1 MRRLFSIFMF
11 SILFLSGCDG
21 AIDKKT
27 LLFTD
32 AELANFSPFNTFDT
46 IIYSSVLGNSDTIVI
61 HEITAHEL
69 NPKTNNGILSAE
81 PSNNKSIYIEH
92 YHKPST
98 SFSGSTTESS
108 SDRKNIQCFLSFII
122 KPTPRIMRFRLEFK
136 NFYFITNQYQDFLI
150 KKDTIIGQHILKSF
164 YKFPHSH
171 PETVESS
178 TDISTVFWAP
188 KIGLVAYVTKQGDVF
203 THHNNVKKKESV
215 SKKNTIAKIY
225 QLQHYPGKMTMTS
238 SGQVSPSSK
247 LILNGIAF
255 DVVLRDKDTTY
266 TATTQKNFITPEGF
280 SVGMQFS
287 ELPQEMRNNLI
298 KEPGWAYYYKL
309 QSNWCLGFCEG
320 VSCTDNY
327 PNSDSKIKWIF
338 KRR

>member
-1 MRRLFSIFMF
+1 LNRAQIKEIPLWKIISTL
-11 SILFLSGCDG
+11 SNLTILT
-21 AIDKKT
+21 T
-27 LLFTD
+27 LLVGCGAD
-32 AELANFSPFNTFDT
+32 
-46 IIYSSVLGNSDTIVI
+46 
-61 HEITAHEL
+61 
-69 NPKTNNGILSAE
+69 KT
-81 PSNNKSIYIEH
+81 
-92 YHKPST
+92 
-98 SFSGSTTESS
+98 
-108 SDRKNIQCFLSFII
+108 
-122 KPTPRIMRFRLEFK
+122 
-136 NFYFITNQYQDFLI
+136 
-150 KKDTIIGQHILKSF
+150 
-164 YKFPHSH
+164 
-171 PETVESS
+171 
-178 TDISTVFWAP
+178 ISTN
-188 KIGLVAYVTKQGDVF
+188 
-203 THHNNVKKKESV
+203 HNS
-215 SKKNTIAKIY
+215 I
-225 QLQHYPGKMTMTS
+225 GKMILVS